1 MPNIQFNY
9 LYRDGGNY
17 KNWGSVVFANPDN
30 YSLAEAEAIIKRRLI
45 DEEFFYAEEWGLPD
59 LRGDISI
66 DDPTW
71 HEYVSLEFTDDAPDT
86 CLSSLTPLPVILPP
100 NPNIRNKLC

>member
-17 KNWGSVVFANPDN
+17 KDWGSVVFANPDN
-30 YSLAEAEAIIKRRLI
+30 YSLPEAETIIKPKLI
-45 DEEFFYAEEWGLPD
+45 DETFFYAEEWGLPN
-59 LRGDISI
+59 LRWDIGI

-71 HEYVSLEFTDDAPDT
+71 HEFVSLEFTDEAPDT
-86 CLSSLTPLPVILPP
+86 SFLHLTPTPHILSPT
-100 NPNIRNKLC
+100 PNIPNIN